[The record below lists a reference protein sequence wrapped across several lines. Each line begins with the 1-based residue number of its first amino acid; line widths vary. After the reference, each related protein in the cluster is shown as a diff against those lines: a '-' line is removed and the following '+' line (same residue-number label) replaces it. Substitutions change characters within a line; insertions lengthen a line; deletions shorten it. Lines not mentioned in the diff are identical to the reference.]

1 MMRAT
6 RRICADNLVL
16 EFKEREEPLSS
27 RRTIQVYSTADADRF
42 KVINSLNAKNQ
53 MRDTTYVPYSQLKN
67 VWVDAV
73 VNGFN
78 ISKNDVFEGGIKEVL
93 ELCAEEHAR
102 NEASKGHNGGHPSHM
117 VDAVHMTC

>member
-27 RRTIQVYSTADADRF
+27 RRRIQVYSTVDEDRF
-42 KVINSLNAKNQ
+42 KVINGLSAKNQ
-53 MRDTTYVPYSQLKN
+53 MSDTTYVPYSQLKN

-73 VNGFN
+73 VNGFD
-78 ISKNDVFEGGIKEVL
+78 IVKNDVFEGGIAEVL
-93 ELCAEEHAR
+93 KLCADENA
-102 NEASKGHNGGHPSHM
+102 NKGHNGGHPSHM
-117 VDAVHMTC
+117 IDSVHMTC